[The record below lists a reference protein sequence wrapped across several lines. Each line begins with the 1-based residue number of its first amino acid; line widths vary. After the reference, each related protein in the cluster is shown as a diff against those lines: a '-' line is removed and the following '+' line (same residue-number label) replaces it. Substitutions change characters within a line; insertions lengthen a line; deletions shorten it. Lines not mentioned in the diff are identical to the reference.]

1 MDMVSIVSVD
11 GAQPRAMADRDQATV
26 TFVPC
31 RASKK
36 LHARLLT
43 CLETINFA
51 EHAPINEHHD
61 QLSSKEKGSSV
72 GHDALWIE
80 SDQIAVVTDQRAVL
94 SARVFLDFL
103 ALDWVVGL
111 CP

>member
-1 MDMVSIVSVD
+1 MDMVSIVSAD

-31 RASKK
+31 RAGKK